1 MANFNVLAIDL
12 AKNVF
17 QVCKTNSRGKVI
29 YNKSFTR
36 KQLKELLIRESMSL
50 VAMEACGGTHYW
62 ARYAIEHGHKVKSM
76 SARRVK
82 AFRQGQKTDAN
93 DAAAIAIA
101 ALQPQVKSTRLLS
114 IENQCQ
120 QGLVRIRELLV
131 TQKVATAK
139 QIRDLLLDFGF
150 PIPKGDSA
158 LFEALSGILEDAE
171 NSLGTD
177 FRMAIESQS
186 KHLNQLL
193 ALLTDIDTRLGTQIK
208 ADETC
213 QRLQKLEGIGPV
225 NAIALKL
232 TLNTVEHFRNGR
244 EAAACVGVTPI
255 QHSSGGK
262 DKIGSISKSSGC
274 KGLRSTLFEGALSVI
289 RQLDKRE
296 ARTTKERWVKE
307 LVSRRGKKVA
317 AIALANKN
325 VRTAYAMLKHGT
337 DYQPT
342 MLAA

>member
-17 QVCKTNSRGKVI
+17 QVCKTNSKGKVI
-29 YNKSFTR
+29 YNKAVTR
-36 KQLKELLIRESMSL
+36 AQLKRLLIQESVCL

-62 ARYAIEHGHKVKSM
+62 ARYAIEQGHQVKSM

-93 DAAAIAIA
+93 DALAIAIA
-101 ALQPQVKSTRLLS
+101 ALQPHVKSTRLLN
-114 IENQCQ
+114 IEDQCQ
-120 QGLVRIRELLV
+120 QGLSRIRELLV

-158 LFEALSGILEDAE
+158 LSEALAGILEDAE
-171 NSLGTD
+171 NSLGMD
-177 FRMAIESQS
+177 FRMAIESQRE
-186 KHLNQLL
+186 HLNHLQLRL
-193 ALLTDIDTRLGTQIK
+193 AEITARLTSQIK

-213 QRLQKLEGIGPV
+213 QRLQKLEGVGPV

-232 TLNTVEHFRNGR
+232 TLGTVEHFKNGR
-244 EAAACVGVTPI
+244 EASACIGLTPT

-262 DKIGSISKSSGC
+262 SKIGSISKVSGC
-274 KGLRSTLFEGALSVI
+274 KGLRSTLFEGAMAVI
-289 RQLDKRE
+289 RQVDIR
-296 ARTTKERWVKE
+296 APRTTKELWLKE
-307 LVSRRGKKVA
+307 LISRRGKKVA

-337 DYQPT
+337 NYEPT
-342 MLAA
+342 ILAA

>member
-1 MANFNVLAIDL
+1 
-12 AKNVF
+12 
-17 QVCKTNSRGKVI
+17 
-29 YNKSFTR
+29 
-36 KQLKELLIRESMSL
+36 
-50 VAMEACGGTHYW
+50 
-62 ARYAIEHGHKVKSM
+62 M

-158 LFEALSGILEDAE
+158 LFGALAEILEDAE
-171 NSLGTD
+171 NSLGMD
-177 FRMAIESQS
+177 FRMAIESQR

-193 ALLTDIDTRLGTQIK
+193 ARLTDIDTRLATQIK
-208 ADETC
+208 VDETC

-262 DKIGSISKSSGC
+262 DKIGSITKSSGC
-274 KGLRSTLFEGALSVI
+274 KGLRSTLFEGALAVI
-289 RQLDKRE
+289 RLLDKRE
-296 ARTTKERWVKE
+296 ARTTKELWVKAI
-307 LVSRRGKKVA
+307 VSRRGKKVA
-317 AIALANKN
+317 AIALANKT

-337 DYQPT
+337 DYQPI

>member
-1 MANFNVLAIDL
+1 MADFNVLAIDL

-36 KQLKELLIRESMSL
+36 KKLQELLIREPMSL
-50 VAMEACGGTHYW
+50 VAMEACGGSHYW
-62 ARYAIEHGHKVKSM
+62 ARYAIENGHKVKSM

-158 LFEALSGILEDAE
+158 LFGALSEILEDAE
-171 NSLGTD
+171 NSLGMD
-177 FRMAIESQS
+177 FRMAIESQR

-193 ALLTDIDTRLGTQIK
+193 ARLADIDARLATQIK

-274 KGLRSTLFEGALSVI
+274 KGLRSTLFEGSMAVI

-296 ARTTKERWVKE
+296 ARTTKEVWVKDI
-307 LVSRRGKKVA
+307 VARRGKKVA

-325 VRTAYAMLKHGT
+325 VRTAYAMLKNGT
-337 DYQPT
+337 DYQPSL
-342 MLAA
+342 LAA